1 MVFKFKGTDRV
12 GNPFNGV
19 RYGMGEVVHRVNAPF
34 VTCAVM
40 MGMDD
45 AVQDRIAHI
54 EVRAGHVDL
63 STQYFFAVAV
73 LAFLH
78 FGKELQVFFDAA
90 AAVRAFLARRAEGT
104 AVFADFIA

>member
-1 MVFKFKGTDRV
+1 
-12 GNPFNGV
+12 
-19 RYGMGEVVHRVNAPF
+19 
-34 VTCAVM
+34 M

-45 AVQDRIAHI
+45 AVQDGIAHI

-90 AAVRAFLARRAEGT
+90 AAVRAFLARRAEGA